1 MSGFLKRWSDRKAEA
16 SRGPTALDIPAE
28 TLPSPAS
35 PVHAPVF
42 EVASTAAPDETS
54 AQAQEALAEKLA
66 ALPALDEIDATT
78 DIRPFLQDFVPA
90 TLRKAAMRRAWAA
103 DPIISTHLDVARDY
117 AWEFNVGEGPV
128 GFYKSLGND
137 AIQRGLDALEQA
149 GPAPVD
155 ESPAKDSSGV
165 EDKSAAFPPE
175 PTPSGPDITTD
186 IAETRDKDTHSDR
199 PVALH
204 LSQKHGR
211 ALPD

>member
-1 MSGFLKRWSDRKAEA
+1 MSGFLKRWSNRKAEA
-16 SRGPTALDIPAE
+16 SRGPTASDIAAE
-28 TLPSPAS
+28 TLPSPAP
-35 PVHAPVF
+35 PVHAPVC

-54 AQAQEALAEKLA
+54 AQAQEALDEKLA

-90 TLRKAAMRRAWAA
+90 ALRKAAMRRAWAA

-128 GFYKSLGND
+128 GFYKNLGSD

-155 ESPAKDSSGV
+155 ESPARKSSGV
-165 EDKSAAFPPE
+165 EGESPALPPE
-175 PTPSGPDITTD
+175 STEAGPEITADT
-186 IAETRDKDTHSDR
+186 AEARDKNTHSAR
-199 PVALH
+199 PLALH